1 MISTLMIV
9 TRRKETVESAEQVGP
24 RGQRGYAGFIDRL
37 NARLLPY
44 IGPPPLG
51 PYDEAPVPAKPPACP
66 LCGAAMSEHDID
78 RSGERTQ
85 LHCP

>member
-1 MISTLMIV
+1 MIM
-9 TRRKETVESAEQVGP
+9 TRPTRSEPTGN
-24 RGQRGYAGFIDRL
+24 RGYAGFIERL

-44 IGPPPLG
+44 LGPPPLG
-51 PYDEAPVPAKPPACP
+51 PYNEEPAPARPAACP
-66 LCGAAMSEHDID
+66 LCGAPMSEHDID

>member
-1 MISTLMIV
+1 MIM
-9 TRRKETVESAEQVGP
+9 TRRKPLAQTGA
-24 RGQRGYAGFIDRL
+24 QRGYAGFIDRL
-37 NARLLPY
+37 NARLLPL

-51 PYDEAPVPAKPPACP
+51 PYDEEAVPAKPPTCP
-66 LCGAAMSEHDID
+66 LCGSPMSEHRID

>member
-1 MISTLMIV
+1 MIM
-9 TRRKETVESAEQVGP
+9 TRTSRDEQP
-24 RGQRGYAGFIDRL
+24 RTRGYAGFIERM
-37 NARLLPY
+37 NARLLPW

-51 PYDEAPVPAKPPACP
+51 PYDEEPVPVRPPECP
-66 LCGAAMSEHDID
+66 LCGAPMSQHDID

>member
-1 MISTLMIV
+1 M
-9 TRRKETVESAEQVGP
+9 
-24 RGQRGYAGFIDRL
+24 
-37 NARLLPY
+37 NARLLPW

-51 PYDEAPVPAKPPACP
+51 PYDEEPVPAGPAACP
-66 LCGAAMSEHDID
+66 LCGAPMSQHDID

>member
-1 MISTLMIV
+1 MII
-9 TRRKETVESAEQVGP
+9 TRCTRDERTGT
-24 RGQRGYAGFIDRL
+24 RGFAGFIERL

-51 PYDEAPVPAKPPACP
+51 PYDEEPAPTRPAACP
-66 LCGAAMSEHDID
+66 LCDAPMSQHDID
-78 RSGERTQ
+78 RSGGRTQ

>member
-1 MISTLMIV
+1 MTKR
-9 TRRKETVESAEQVGP
+9 TG
-24 RGQRGYAGFIDRL
+24 RGGYAGFIERL

-51 PYDEAPVPAKPPACP
+51 PYDEAPAPKPTACP
-66 LCGAAMSEHDID
+66 LCGAPMAEHAVD
-78 RSGERTQ
+78 RSGERTM

>member
-1 MISTLMIV
+1 MIV
-9 TRRKETVESAEQVGP
+9 TRRKETVESAKQVGPLDP

-66 LCGAAMSEHDID
+66 LCGAPMSEHDID

>member
-1 MISTLMIV
+1 M
-9 TRRKETVESAEQVGP
+9 TRRI
-24 RGQRGYAGFIDRL
+24 RGERTGNRGYAGLIERL

-44 IGPPPLG
+44 LGPPPLG
-51 PYDEAPVPAKPPACP
+51 PYNEEPALARPAACP
-66 LCGAAMSEHDID
+66 LCGARMSEHDID